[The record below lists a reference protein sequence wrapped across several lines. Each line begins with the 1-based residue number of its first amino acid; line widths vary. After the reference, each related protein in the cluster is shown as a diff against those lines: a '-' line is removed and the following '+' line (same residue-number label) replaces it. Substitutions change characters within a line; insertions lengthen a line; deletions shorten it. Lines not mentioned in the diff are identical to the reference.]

1 MCQFSLEQVSGSF
14 GPKIKSFWEGGS
26 FRPKSLGLGREMKS
40 GVRSSVD
47 PALEGALL
55 VDCERVLRLIR
66 GRVVRDGAHQ
76 LAEFCYQISLCSNL
90 CEILV

>member
-1 MCQFSLEQVSGSF
+1 MVHLVPKLSHF
-14 GPKIKSFWEGGS
+14 GRGVHFVPNPW
-26 FRPKSLGLGREMKS
+26 GLGREMKS